1 VIAPENPAN
10 EAARLAFL
18 QSLEILDT
26 EPEEPFERLV
36 RLAKYTLDVPIAL
49 VSLIDANRQWFKA
62 RVGLGVSET
71 PRSISF
77 CGHALKQRGVFY
89 IPDTL
94 ADLRFSDNPLVTSAP
109 NIRFYAGAPLVM
121 EGGLVMG
128 TLCIIDTRPR
138 TLDVGQL
145 RALRDLADCVQGEL
159 ELRHSRRQELRLLS
173 PGRRGNAGSGAWACG
188 TAVNIR
194 SEGLDID
201 DAEGDDER

>member
-1 VIAPENPAN
+1 MIAPEIPAN

-26 EPEEPFERLV
+26 VPEEPFERLV

-49 VSLIDANRQWFKA
+49 VSLVDADRQWFKA
-62 RVGLGVSET
+62 RIGLGASET

-94 ADLRFSDNPLVTSAP
+94 ADLRFADNPLVTGLP
-109 NIRFYAGAPLVM
+109 HIRFYAGAPLVM
-121 EGGLVMG
+121 EGGLALG

-138 TLDVGQL
+138 ALDVAQL
-145 RALRDLADCVQGEL
+145 RVLRDLADCVQGEL
-159 ELRHSRRQELRLLS
+159 ELRHNRRIELQRL
-173 PGRRGNAGSGAWACG
+173 PGRAGGGSGARARGLHLLPCRDVG
-188 TAVNIR
+188 YLTA
-194 SEGLDID
+194 ST
-201 DAEGDDER
+201 DAGGDEP